1 MGGKDRK
8 AIFHPWRVGGGC
20 FLAAAAALEDLCSE
34 LSVPVAWHKQMQCAD
49 AGFEGAGVVSVAVAA
64 AFWAAFVGFGVE
76 ILCQFFFHN
85 SLQQC
90 LKESTHRVV
99 SFLGSLLPEV
109 KEFGRMFL
117 HGVSS

>member
-1 MGGKDRK
+1 VSV
-8 AIFHPWRVGGGC
+8 AP
-20 FLAAAAALEDLCSE
+20 AAAL
-34 LSVPVAWHKQMQCAD
+34 
-49 AGFEGAGVVSVAVAA
+49 
-64 AFWAAFVGFGVE
+64 WAAFVGLGVE
-76 ILCQFFFHN
+76 VLSQFFFHD

-99 SFLGSLLPEV
+99 SFLQSLLPEV